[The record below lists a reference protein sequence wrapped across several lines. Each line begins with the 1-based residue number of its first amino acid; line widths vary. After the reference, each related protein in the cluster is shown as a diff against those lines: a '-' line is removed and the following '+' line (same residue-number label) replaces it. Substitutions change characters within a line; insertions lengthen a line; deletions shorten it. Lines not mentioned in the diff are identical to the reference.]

1 MKKALLTRAG
11 GRKNNEDYCLYSEK
25 GGFGCFVLADGL
37 GGHRGGASASRVVA
51 STVTEAFNQ
60 KPGMD
65 TGNFRHCLEAA
76 RHAFLEKQK
85 IDARLAGMKTTL
97 VVLLSDNLRAR
108 WGHVGDSRLY
118 YFRSGSLYAQTRD
131 HSVPRHLVDSGE
143 IREEEVRFH
152 EDRNRLT
159 RAFDGSD
166 IERFEL
172 SAEALRLTGSDA
184 FLICTDGFWE
194 HVLES
199 EMQQDLNR
207 SNDPESW
214 LSMME
219 KRLRARVK
227 EGHDNYSAIAI
238 MQH

>member
-11 GRKNNEDYCLYSEK
+11 GRKFNEDYCLFSEK
-25 GGFGCFVLADGL
+25 GGFGCYVLADGL
-37 GGHRGGASASRVVA
+37 GGHRGGASASRVAA
-51 STVTEAFNQ
+51 STINEAFNQ

-65 TGNFRHCLEAA
+65 PANFRYYLEAA
-76 RHAFLEKQK
+76 RLAFLEKQK
-85 IDARLAGMKTTL
+85 KEAPLAGMKTTL
-97 VVLLSDNLRAR
+97 VVLISDNMQVR

-118 YFRSGSLYAQTRD
+118 YFRSGSLYTQTRD

-143 IREEEVRFH
+143 IREEEIRFH

-159 RAFDGSD
+159 RAFDSGD

-172 SAEALRLTGSDA
+172 SPEALKLTGSDA

-199 EMQQDLNR
+199 EMQKDLSH
-207 SNDPESW
+207 SNNPESW
-214 LSMME
+214 LDKME
-219 KRLRARVK
+219 IRLQARVK